1 MERLTENLANLAIAA
16 VFMLKLSEN
25 ISIILGASVLLLLIS
40 LFIVLMVMAY
50 LKRNLKHFKEKESM
64 EAAFS
69 NQLLQ
74 SQLETR
80 EETLNH
86 LSNEIHDNIGQLLN
100 STKLLIGLS
109 QRSLKDPHDTL
120 VLADE
125 TLAKA
130 IQELRSLSKSL
141 NKEWLQQFNF
151 IENLETE
158 IARINATKSLHIEL
172 LRPAYIS
179 LKKDTQIILFR
190 ITQEVLQ
197 NSIKHA
203 FAKKIDIKI
212 NEVNQ
217 LLTVL
222 ISDNGTGF
230 DESSTSQSVGIL
242 NIKKRTGLLGGT
254 VHWRSSI
261 NIGTSV
267 TIQLPINNLYK

>member
-1 MERLTENLANLAIAA
+1 MERLSENLSTLPL
-16 VFMLKLSEN
+16 VTVYLLKLSEKV
-25 ISIILGASVLLLLIS
+25 SIILGASVLLLFIS
-40 LFIVLMVMAY
+40 LFIVMMIMAY
-50 LKRNLKHFKEKESM
+50 LKRNLKHFKEKENM
-64 EAAFS
+64 EADFS

-141 NKEWLQQFNF
+141 NKEWLQQFNY

-158 IARINATKSLHIEL
+158 IARINSTKSLHIEL
-172 LRPAYIS
+172 FRPTTIS
-179 LKKDTQIILFR
+179 LTKDTQIILFR
-190 ITQEVLQ
+190 ITQEILQ
-197 NSIKHA
+197 NAIKHA
-203 FAKKIDIKI
+203 FAKIIDIKI
-212 NEVNQ
+212 KEENH
-217 LLTVL
+217 LLTVF

-230 DESSTSQSVGIL
+230 DESTTSKSVGIL
-242 NIKKRTGLLGGT
+242 NIKHRTRLLGGT
-254 VHWRSSI
+254 VQWKSSI
-261 NIGTSV
+261 NIGTHV
-267 TIQLPINNLYK
+267 TIQLPLNYIN

>member
-172 LRPAYIS
+172 FRPAYIS

-254 VHWRSSI
+254 VHWKSSI